1 MSNETNGDDS
11 LWGRVVSGED
21 PPEDGVHPLL
31 RVVVAA
37 EAAQRVLEQVRHG
50 QRAELLLHCSQ
61 QKLLEASNQ
70 QRNKA
75 NYMAELRSGM
85 GATIY

>member
-1 MSNETNGDDS
+1 MSNETNGEDS

-50 QRAELLLHCSQ
+50 QRAELLLHCSCSQ
-61 QKLLEASNQ
+61 QKLDAGLEPAS
-70 QRNKA
+70 
-75 NYMAELRSGM
+75 SG
-85 GATIY
+85 IS

>member
-1 MSNETNGDDS
+1 MDDDKDRTKVARMHVERTGDS

-21 PPEDGVHPLL
+21 PPEDGVHPL

-50 QRAELLLHCSQ
+50 QRAELLLHCRQ
-61 QKLLEASNQ
+61 QNEEA
-70 QRNKA
+70 A
-75 NYMAELRSGM
+75 
-85 GATIY
+85 